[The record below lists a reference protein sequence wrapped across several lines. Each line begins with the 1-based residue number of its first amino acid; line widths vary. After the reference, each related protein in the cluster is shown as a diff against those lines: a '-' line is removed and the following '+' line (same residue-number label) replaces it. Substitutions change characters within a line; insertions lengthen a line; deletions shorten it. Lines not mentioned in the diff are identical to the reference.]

1 MNRKKENRFFDVYPK
16 IVPSDASTTIVIK
29 DRYHQFFIQE
39 DKEYEVRYF
48 PLERFSKVGEYTYQ
62 EAVLIKPVNGALRI
76 EQYFKGEQEHILEI
90 QEKGKD
96 DRNHRM
102 QFHIYSL
109 NPDLYER
116 NPYKGDL
123 HMHTTRSDGKETPG
137 YLTASCRKIG
147 MDFMA
152 VTDHGLYHP
161 SIEAQKLYEN
171 LELDLLICRGEEIH
185 PHNNPVHMINFG
197 GNFSVNE
204 LFNEKKEL
212 YQSEVVEIEKSLESL
227 KEIEDEDSRYQCA
240 SCIWCF
246 NKIREG
252 GGLGIF
258 CHPYWLVR
266 DGYYISDTVTSY
278 LIQNQPYDALEL
290 IGGYHR
296 FEEESNTLQV
306 ARYQEERAKGREIP
320 IVGVSDS
327 HGCEDNGLFGWF
339 YTIVFSPSLDLQE
352 ITGSI
357 KSLYSVAVEE
367 IPGESPRVFGPF
379 RLVKYALFLIREV
392 FPEHDEL
399 CFNEGNLMLE
409 HLEGNME
416 AADKLR
422 MLKGQTKKF
431 LKKMKKK

>member
-1 MNRKKENRFFDVYPK
+1 MNMKKENRFFDVYPK
-16 IVPSDASTTIVIK
+16 IVPSDASATIVIK
-29 DRYHQFFIQE
+29 DRYNQYFIH
-39 DKEYEVRYF
+39 DGAEYDLRYF
-48 PLERFSKVGEYTYQ
+48 PLERFSQVSEYKYQ
-62 EAVLIKPVNGALRI
+62 DVVSVKPVNGVLRI

-90 QEKGKD
+90 QEKGNE
-96 DRNHRM
+96 DRNKRM

-116 NPYKGDL
+116 KPYKGDL
-123 HMHTTRSDGKETPG
+123 HMHTTCSDGKETPG

-152 VTDHGLYHP
+152 ITDHRLYYP
-161 SIEAQKLYEN
+161 SIEAQKVYEN
-171 LELDLLICRGEEIH
+171 LEPDLLICRGEEIH

-197 GNFSVNE
+197 GSFSVNE
-204 LFNEKKEL
+204 LFTENKEMYL
-212 YQSEVVEIEKSLESL
+212 KEVSEIEKSLESL

-246 NKIREG
+246 HKIREG

-266 DGYYISDTVTSY
+266 EGYYISDTVTSY
-278 LIQNQPYDALEL
+278 MLSNQPYDALEL

-306 ARYQEERAKGREIP
+306 ARYNEERAKGREIP

-339 YTIVFSPSLDLQE
+339 YTIVFSPSLELQE
-352 ITGSI
+352 ITSSI
-357 KSLYSVAVEE
+357 KNLYSVAVEE
-367 IPGESPRVFGPF
+367 IAGETPRAFGPF
-379 RLVKYALFLIREV
+379 RLVKYALFLMREV

-399 CFNEGNLMLE
+399 CYKEGNLMLE
-409 HLEGNME
+409 YLSGDLS
-416 AADKLR
+416 AAEKLR
-422 MLKGQTKKF
+422 TLKGQTNK
-431 LKKMKKK
+431 LIEKMMH